1 MNLSITTLGC
11 LCITA
16 ATCLSFN
23 PSYLEGSIDARY
35 QRPAQ
40 PRRAHAAE
48 AGYQSAVY
56 HREYN
61 PPNNPDWYYHTYPYY
76 YYNDGT
82 FPDPYYYDEFGRP
95 YIFQNGVRVYIK
107 LKG

>member
-1 MNLSITTLGC
+1 MNLAIKSLGVLFVSTVTLNS
-11 LCITA
+11 T
-16 ATCLSFN
+16 S
-23 PSYLEGSIDARY
+23 LEGSVEAHY
-35 QRPAQ
+35 QSPAQ
-40 PRRAHAAE
+40 PRYGRPAE
-48 AGYQSAVY
+48 AGYQSGVY

-107 LKG
+107 VKG